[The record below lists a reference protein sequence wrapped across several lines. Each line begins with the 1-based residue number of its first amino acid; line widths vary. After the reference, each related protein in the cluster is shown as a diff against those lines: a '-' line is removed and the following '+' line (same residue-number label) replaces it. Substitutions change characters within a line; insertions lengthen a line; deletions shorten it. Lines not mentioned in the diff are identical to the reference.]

1 MSKEYIMNKAIEAAA
16 MSRTIL
22 DQELISNMTTARL
35 EELLNTIAVELRE
48 RDIKVQYLDEL
59 FDEYEAELMS

>member
-1 MSKEYIMNKAIEAAA
+1 
-16 MSRTIL
+16 
-22 DQELISNMTTARL
+22 
-35 EELLNTIAVELRE
+35 VELRE